1 MGLSILPTAFERRAE
16 NGWEAEVAG
25 SHGHG
30 SQGPSYDFFSCG
42 VHPCGVEALSCGPGR
57 HLGPRSVAGI
67 GSRDH
72 VLPDGWVPVLTCSG
86 VMGIR
91 LPSGSSSADLPAT
104 KSKGCVWKQAS
115 DRFEAGHSR

>member
-1 MGLSILPTAFERRAE
+1 MGK
-16 NGWEAEVAG
+16 GQVAG

-67 GSRDH
+67 GRRDH
-72 VLPDGWVPVLTCSG
+72 VLPGGCVPVLTCSG

-104 KSKGCVWKQAS
+104 KSKGWL
-115 DRFEAGHSR
+115 